1 MNFVEK
7 ERALSG
13 SALKLIA
20 MAAMVVDH
28 VALIF
33 FCNNPEYST
42 LYDQMRTIG
51 RISYPVFA
59 FLIVE
64 GYLHTHDFGRYA
76 KRLLYFAVISE
87 IPWQLINH
95 DGSHNVLFTLLA
107 GLFVMYMIDHWN
119 TTNINILLFAI
130 VTGVLL
136 IYFHTDYDCRG
147 LLLILVFYLFKKDPF
162 LQTIFGIL
170 VMSFYGIRG
179 ALIAFLIIN
188 AYNGHRGFI
197 QGDMGKYLVYL
208 FYPCH
213 LFILWIAKII
223 IVNGTV

>member
-1 MNFVEK
+1 MNFAEK

-64 GYLHTHDFGRYA
+64 GYLHTHDFGKYTE
-76 KRLLYFAVISE
+76 RLLYFAVISE

-107 GLFVMYMIDHWN
+107 GLFVMYLIDHWH
-119 TTNINILLFAI
+119 TTNINILMLGLFSGGI
-130 VTGVLL
+130 LL
-136 IYFHTDYDCRG
+136 YFHTDYDWRG
-147 LLLILVFYLFKKDPF
+147 LLLIMIFYLFKKDSL
-162 LQTIFGIL
+162 LQTIFGII
-170 VMSFYGIRG
+170 VMSFYGFIG
-179 ALIAFLIIN
+179 ALLAFLVVN
-188 AYNGHRGFI
+188 AYNGRRGFI
-197 QGDMGKYLVYL
+197 QGDLGKYLIYL

-213 LFILWIAKII
+213 LLLLWIVRVL
-223 IVNGTV
+223 IVNSAA

>member
-95 DGSHNVLFTLLA
+95 DGSHNVLFTFLA
-107 GLFVMYMIDHWN
+107 GLFVMYMIDHWH

-136 IYFHTDYDCRG
+136 IYFHTDYDYRG